1 MLALGTRY
9 AISRPDVGR
18 DGRDLL
24 QSTAKIV
31 VIVFIVFLMPRKR
44 FIVPWTGS
52 EEKPAIYHTVS
63 RVVDRRFAL
72 EQDDKEQFRTFMR
85 MYEKFTGCRVLTYC
99 LMCNHVHLLVE
110 VTPRPAG
117 SMTDE
122 ELLRRYRAISSA
134 MGVSILR
141 KELKEARAK
150 LAAGLVNE
158 AFIEKIHA
166 RYTYRMHDLSEF
178 MKGVMQRFTQWFNGK
193 HKRSG
198 TLWERRFKSVVVEDG
213 LAARTMAAYIDLNP
227 VRAGMATDPAEYRW
241 SGYGEAVGGGKKGD
255 GKRAREGLV
264 RAWMAHKGWN
274 GDAKYWDG
282 SGKRHGEIHEQYRAM
297 LLIEGVEK
305 FQEVSDERTGELRL
319 KLERKGMTKAEV
331 DAELQRLEVGRGVA
345 IAKRLRW
352 RLRYL
357 SDGAVIGQR
366 SFVDE
371 VFRQCRGQFGPKRK
385 DGARR
390 MRGDAADLTK
400 TSGLWSLRDLGRS
413 G

>member
-1 MLALGTRY
+1 
-9 AISRPDVGR
+9 
-18 DGRDLL
+18 
-24 QSTAKIV
+24 
-31 VIVFIVFLMPRKR
+31 MPRKR

-52 EEKPAIYHTVS
+52 EEKPALYHCVS
-63 RVVDRRFAL
+63 RIVDRRFAL
-72 EQDDKEQFRTFMR
+72 EQDEKEQFRSYMR
-85 MYEKFTGCRVLTYC
+85 MYEKFSGCRVLTYC

-110 VTPRPAG
+110 VTPRPQAG
-117 SMTDE
+117 LTDE
-122 ELLRRYRAISSA
+122 ELLMRVRAISSQMA
-134 MGVSILR
+134 VSLLR
-141 KELKEARAK
+141 KELKEAREK
-150 LAAGLVNE
+150 LAAGLVNAE
-158 AFIEKIHA
+158 FIEKIHA

-178 MKGVMQRFTQWFNGK
+178 MKGVMQRFTQWYNGK

-227 VRAGMATDPAEYRW
+227 VRAGMVADPADYRW
-241 SGYGEAVGGGKKGD
+241 SGYGEAVGGGSKGD

-274 GDAKYWDG
+274 GDAKLWNG
-282 SGKRHGEIHEQYRAM
+282 SGKRHGKIHEEYRAM
-297 LLIEGVEK
+297 LLIEGVEQFK
-305 FQEVSDERTGELRL
+305 EVSDARTGELRL
-319 KLERKGMTKAEV
+319 KLERKGMSREEV
-331 DAELQRLEVGRGVA
+331 DAELQRLEAGRGVA

-371 VFRQCRGQFGPKRK
+371 VFRGCRDQFGPRRK

-400 TSGLWSLRDLGRS
+400 TSGLWSLRDLGS

>member
-1 MLALGTRY
+1 
-9 AISRPDVGR
+9 
-18 DGRDLL
+18 
-24 QSTAKIV
+24 
-31 VIVFIVFLMPRKR
+31 MPRKR

-52 EEKPAIYHTVS
+52 EEKPALYHCVS
-63 RVVDRRFAL
+63 RIVDRRFAL
-72 EQDDKEQFRTFMR
+72 GQDEKEQFRSYMR

-99 LMCNHVHLLVE
+99 LMCNHVHMLVE
-110 VTPRPAG
+110 VTPWPPERL
-117 SMTDE
+117 TDE
-122 ELLRRYRAISSA
+122 ELLERVRAISLPA
-134 MGVSILR
+134 TVSLLR
-141 KELKEARAK
+141 KELKEAREK

-158 AFIEKIHA
+158 EFVAKIHA

-178 MKGVMQRFTQWFNGK
+178 MKGVMQRFTQWFNGR

-198 TLWERRFKSVVVEDG
+198 TLWEQRFKSVVVEDG

-227 VRAGMATDPAEYRW
+227 VRAGMVEDPADYRW
-241 SGYGEAVGGGKKGD
+241 SGYGEAVGGGAKGD
-255 GKRAREGLV
+255 GKRAREGII
-264 RAWMAHKGWN
+264 RAWMAHKGWE
-274 GDAKYWDG
+274 GDAKYW
-282 SGKRHGEIHEQYRAM
+282 SGGGRRGDIHTEYRAM

-305 FQEVSDERTGELRL
+305 FTEVMDATTGAMRE
-319 KLERKGMTKAEV
+319 KLVRKGIPAEEV
-331 DAELQRLEVGRGVA
+331 EAELKRYEAGRGVA

-371 VFRQCRGQFGPKRK
+371 VFRGMRDRFGPKRK

-400 TSGLWSLRDLGRS
+400 AGGLWSLRDLGRQS

>member
-1 MLALGTRY
+1 
-9 AISRPDVGR
+9 
-18 DGRDLL
+18 
-24 QSTAKIV
+24 
-31 VIVFIVFLMPRKR
+31 MPKKR

-52 EEKPAIYHTVS
+52 EEKPAIYHCIS

-72 EQDDKEQFRTFMR
+72 EERDKEQFRSFMR

-117 SMTDE
+117 PMTDE
-122 ELLRRYRAISSA
+122 ELLSRYKAIASP

-141 KELKEARAK
+141 NQLKEAREK

-158 AFIEKIHA
+158 EFIEKIHA

-178 MKGVMQRFTQWFNGK
+178 MKTLMQRFTQWYNTV
-193 HKRSG
+193 HKRRG
-198 TLWERRFKSVVVEDG
+198 TLWEGTFKSVVVEDG

-227 VRAGMATDPAEYRW
+227 VRAGMVTDPAEYRW
-241 SGYGEAVGGGKKGD
+241 SGYGEAVGGGAKGD

-274 GDAKYWDG
+274 GDAKLWNG
-282 SGKRHGEIHEQYRAM
+282 GGKRHGKIHEEYRAM

-305 FQEVSDERTGELRL
+305 FKEVSDERTGELRL
-319 KLERKGMTKAEV
+319 KLERRGMSKEEV
-331 DAELQRLEVGRGVA
+331 DAEMRRLDAGRGVA
-345 IAKRLRW
+345 IAKRLQW

-371 VFRQCRGQFGPKRK
+371 VFRQCRGQFGPRRK

-400 TSGLWSLRDLGRS
+400 ESGLWSLRDLGNAK
-413 G
+413 

>member
-1 MLALGTRY
+1 MA
-9 AISRPDVGR
+9 
-18 DGRDLL
+18 
-24 QSTAKIV
+24 
-31 VIVFIVFLMPRKR
+31 RKR

-52 EEKPAIYHTVS
+52 EEKPAIYHCVS

-72 EQDDKEQFRTFMR
+72 QQKDKEQFRTFMR

-110 VTPRPAG
+110 VTPWPPEPL
-117 SMTDE
+117 TE
-122 ELLRRYRAISSA
+122 EQLLERYRAISSPMA
-134 MGVSILR
+134 VSILR
-141 KELKEARAK
+141 KELKEAREK
-150 LAAGLVNE
+150 LAAGLVDE

-178 MKGVMQRFTQWFNGK
+178 MKGVMQRFTQWYNGK

-198 TLWERRFKSVVVEDG
+198 TLWERRFKSVIVEDG

-227 VRAGMATDPAEYRW
+227 VRAGMVADPAEYRW
-241 SGYGEAVGGGKKGD
+241 SGYGEAVGGGAKGD

-264 RAWMAHKGWN
+264 RAWMAHKGWQ
-274 GDAKYWDG
+274 GDAKYWNG
-282 SGKRHGEIHEQYRAM
+282 GGKRHGKIHEDYRAM
-297 LLIEGVEK
+297 LLLEGVEK
-305 FQEVSDERTGELRL
+305 FQEVSDEKTGELRL
-319 KLERKGMTKAEV
+319 KLERQGIPRDEV
-331 DAELQRLEVGRGVA
+331 DAELQRLEAGRGVA
-345 IAKRLRW
+345 VAKRLRW

-371 VFRQCRGQFGPKRK
+371 VFRQCRDQFGPKRL

-390 MRGDAADLTK
+390 MRGDAAGLTK
-400 TSGLWSLRDLGRS
+400 TSGLWSLRDLGVLSEPRE

>member
-1 MLALGTRY
+1 
-9 AISRPDVGR
+9 
-18 DGRDLL
+18 
-24 QSTAKIV
+24 
-31 VIVFIVFLMPRKR
+31 MPKKR

-52 EEKPAIYHTVS
+52 EEKPAIYHCLS

-72 EQDDKEQFRTFMR
+72 EERDKEQFRSFMR

-110 VTPRPAG
+110 VTPHPPG
-117 SMTDE
+117 PMTDE
-122 ELLRRYRAISSA
+122 ELLDRVKAISSPMA
-134 MGVSILR
+134 VSLLR
-141 KELKEARAK
+141 KELKEAREK

-158 AFIEKIHA
+158 DFIGKIHA

-178 MKGVMQRFTQWFNGK
+178 MKTLMQRFTQWYNTV
-193 HKRSG
+193 HKRRG
-198 TLWERRFKSVVVEDG
+198 TLWEGTFKSVVVEDG

-227 VRAGMATDPAEYRW
+227 VRAGMVDDPADYRW
-241 SGYGEAVGGGKKGD
+241 SGYGEAVGGGTKGD

-264 RAWMAHKGWN
+264 RAWMTHKGWDGNAKLWN
-274 GDAKYWDG
+274 GG
-282 SGKRHGEIHEQYRAM
+282 GKRYGKIHEEYRAM

-305 FQEVSDERTGELRL
+305 FKEVSDERTGELRL
-319 KLERKGMTKAEV
+319 KLERKGMSKDDV
-331 DAELQRLEVGRGVA
+331 DAEMRRLEAGRGIAV
-345 IAKRLRW
+345 AKRLRW

-371 VFRQCRGQFGPKRK
+371 VFRQCRGQFGPRRK

-390 MRGDAADLTK
+390 MRGDAAAITK
-400 TSGLWSLRDLGRS
+400 ESGLWSLRDLGPTE
-413 G
+413 